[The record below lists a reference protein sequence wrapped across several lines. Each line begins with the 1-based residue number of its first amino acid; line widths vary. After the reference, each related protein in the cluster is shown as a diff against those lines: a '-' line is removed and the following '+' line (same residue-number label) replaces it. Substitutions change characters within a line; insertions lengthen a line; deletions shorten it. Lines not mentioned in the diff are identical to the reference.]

1 MGLPARNCCDGSVA
15 SIFFSSAECC
25 LRRDSNPETVEG
37 RGLQTTGRPHQQ
49 SGEPARTQERKS
61 GLKRGVTTAAVACD
75 HVLHG
80 IGRMVFILAPVLILA
95 LLVAGLGYVRLRHGP
110 VSMKF
115 LVEPIE
121 QGINAEFVGN
131 TVRIDDAVVSLSETG
146 GLEFRLQNIRVHEAD
161 GDVVASAPSA
171 AVELSTQAL
180 WSMRAV
186 PARIELIEPRLY
198 LFYSE
203 DGGLALSFSKAGAD
217 STDGTSVAADAATE
231 RSASGSASAPAPA
244 APPKV
249 TSRQDG
255 QEQAATP
262 VADAAGPLKRIDLAR
277 VVTDMSSRARQRLDA
292 TSFLREFGLR
302 NATVLVD
309 YSGHT
314 TEWRVPSLTVGLAHA
329 RTRSVISG
337 KASIAALG
345 GLPWQ
350 VTFETDERER
360 SRTLAIKAS
369 ISDLTPRTIANALP
383 QLSLLQA
390 VDLPVDGDARLE
402 LTSDGDVRSAALQV
416 ALGPGSLRLP
426 AVPEA
431 PLDIDGGLIRLSY
444 DGSAEKISLLPST
457 LRWRG
462 SRVTVEGGARVVDD
476 KTQHPV
482 WDFNIGARDG
492 VLAADEFKV
501 APIALERWTAS
512 GRVVP
517 HNGEVDIAEFNLR
530 AGGAEIAL
538 KGNLVTGD
546 APASTRLEGNFSEM
560 PLATLKALWPK
571 AVAPGA
577 REWVGERV
585 DRGRI
590 LGGNF
595 RFLTGTHMLPDLDVG
610 PELHQLSFSM
620 DVADLEMRVLDAL
633 PPVAVPRAA
642 LRIENDALE
651 ANVPEGSILLG
662 EGRGVPLQA
671 GRFTAV
677 GIMNEVPTGEIA
689 FASQSALGDIVTLL
703 ERSPVTFLDDTGL
716 PRDGIEGKVD
726 ARFKIGLPLLADLPA
741 SAVKVDGKAR
751 ISDGRIKK
759 LLDSYQVQGASFDID
774 ITEKAA
780 GANGQLLVNGVLA
793 KLAWQRIFDAP
804 LDKQPPL
811 RVKAVLDNA
820 DRVHLELDINDMVQG
835 DVPIELTVKLQ
846 ENAEPAIQLHADLTG
861 TELTIDGVAW
871 RKPAGRNA
879 RLQCDIAKGS
889 KYKTELQNFKVA
901 GDDIAIEGWAAI
913 DADSRLREFY
923 FPDFSLN
930 VVTRME
936 VQGVR
941 GRDDVWKI
949 KAKGPTLDGRDFFR
963 ALFSL
968 DQIAEQQAAK
978 KQKSQEGIDIEA
990 EISNI
995 IGFREVGF
1003 RSVKMT
1009 ASKRGEKLTALDVR
1023 GTLDGGKPLAVTLR
1037 KDSGQRKLLADS
1049 TDAGQAFKLIDFY
1062 PNIQGGRV
1070 RLEVNLDGSG
1080 AAEKTGTL
1088 WVENF
1093 RILGDPV
1100 VSEVF
1105 SSSADY
1111 GRPAIEGAGRRQ
1123 GKRVTREVFD
1133 FSLMRVLFSVG
1144 YGQFVMN
1151 DAQLRGPL
1159 LGATLRGKV
1168 DFTMRR
1174 VNLGGTYV
1182 PLQGLNSA
1190 LCEIPLVGQIITGPK
1205 CEGIS
1210 GMTFAIQGSL
1220 DRPEVIVNPLS
1231 MLAPGIFRDIFQMTP
1246 FNPKVQRRDDM
1257 GGNVQSRG
1265 RASGS
1270 VGGGMSSGGVPAAP
1284 GTVVG
1289 NETVD
1294 GWSSQTVTPPVRRR

>member
-1 MGLPARNCCDGSVA
+1 M
-15 SIFFSSAECC
+15 
-25 LRRDSNPETVEG
+25 
-37 RGLQTTGRPHQQ
+37 
-49 SGEPARTQERKS
+49 
-61 GLKRGVTTAAVACD
+61 TAAVACD

-80 IGRMVFILAPVLILA
+80 VGRVVFILAPVLILV
-95 LLVAGLGYVRLRHGP
+95 LLVVGLGYVRLSHGP
-110 VSMKF
+110 ISLKF

-121 QGINAEFVGN
+121 QGINAELAGN
-131 TVRIDDAVVSLSETG
+131 RVRIDDAVVSLSGTG
-146 GLEFRLQNIRVHEAD
+146 GLEFRLRNIRVHEAD

-180 WSMRAV
+180 WSMRVV
-186 PARIELIEPRLY
+186 PARIELIEPRLF

-203 DGGLALSFSKAGAD
+203 DGGLALSFSKVEVEDGDGSEAGDGAAAR
-217 STDGTSVAADAATE
+217 TD
-231 RSASGSASAPAPA
+231 ASARRDGQLAAVPTQPTQRLQAPA
-244 APPKV
+244 AATAAE
-249 TSRQDG
+249 TS
-255 QEQAATP
+255 
-262 VADAAGPLKRIDLAR
+262 GPLKRIDLAR
-277 VVTDMSSRARQRLDA
+277 VITDMSSRARQRLDA

-302 NATVLVD
+302 NATVLVE
-309 YSGHT
+309 SGGQT
-314 TEWRVPSLTVGLAHA
+314 TEWRVPSLTVGLVHA

-337 KASIAALG
+337 SASIAAVG

-350 VTFETDERER
+350 VKFETDEREHN
-360 SRTLAIKAS
+360 RTLAIKAS

-383 QLSLLQA
+383 QLSLLHA
-390 VDLPVDGDARLE
+390 LDLPVDGEARLE
-402 LTSDGDVRSAALQV
+402 LTSDGDLRTAALQV
-416 ALGPGSLRLP
+416 TLGAGSLRLP
-426 AVPEA
+426 ALPEA

-444 DGSAEKISLLPST
+444 DGVAEKISLLPST

-462 SRVTVEGGARVVDD
+462 SRVTVEGGAKMVDENA
-476 KTQHPV
+476 QHPV
-482 WDFNIGARDG
+482 WDFDVGARDG

-501 APIALERWTAS
+501 APVALERWTAR
-512 GRVVP
+512 GRVIP
-517 HNGEVDIAEFNLR
+517 HSGEVDISDFSLR
-530 AGGAEIAL
+530 AGGAEITL
-538 KGNLVTGD
+538 KGNLVAGD
-546 APASTRLEGNFSEM
+546 EPASTRLEGGFGEM
-560 PLATLKALWPK
+560 PLGTLKALWPK

-577 REWVGERV
+577 REWVGEQV
-585 DRGRI
+585 DRGTI
-590 LGGNF
+590 LGGSF
-595 RFLTGTHMLPDLDVG
+595 RFLSGTHMLPDQDVG
-610 PELHQLSFSM
+610 PEQHQLSFSM

-633 PPVAVPRAA
+633 PPVAVPRAT

-651 ANVPEGSILLG
+651 ANVPEGSIVLG

-689 FASQSALGDIVTLL
+689 FASQSALADIITLL

-726 ARFKIGLPLLADLPA
+726 AKFKIGLPLLADLPA
-741 SAVKVDGKAR
+741 SAVKVEGKAR
-751 ISDGRIKK
+751 ISDGRIKQF
-759 LLDSYQVQGASFDID
+759 LGAYQVQSASFDID

-780 GANGQLLVNGVLA
+780 GASGQMLVNGVLA
-793 KLAWQRIFDAP
+793 KLAWQRIFDAE

-820 DRVHLELDINDMVQG
+820 DRVHLGLDINDMVQG
-835 DVPIELTVKLQ
+835 DVPIELTVKLL
-846 ENAEPAIQLHADLTG
+846 ENADPVVQLHADLSG
-861 TELTIDGVAW
+861 AELTIDGVAW
-871 RKPAGRNA
+871 RKPAGRPA
-879 RLQCDIAKGS
+879 RLQSDIAKGT

-913 DADSRLREFY
+913 DADNRLREFY

-936 VQGVR
+936 VR
-941 GRDDVWKI
+941 GTRGSDDVWKI

-968 DQIAEQQAAK
+968 DQLAEQQAAK

-990 EISNI
+990 EINNI
-995 IGFREVGF
+995 IGFREVGY
-1003 RSVKMT
+1003 RSVKVT
-1009 ASKRGEKLTALDVR
+1009 ASKRGEKLAALDVR

-1037 KDSGQRKLLADS
+1037 NESGQRKLLADS

-1100 VSEVF
+1100 VAEVF
-1105 SSSADY
+1105 SSSADD
-1111 GRPAIEGAGRRQ
+1111 GRPAIEGTGRRQ

-1159 LGATLRGKV
+1159 LGATMRGKV

-1174 VNLGGTYV
+1174 MNLGGTYV

-1210 GMTFAIQGSL
+1210 GMTFAIQGSM

-1257 GGNVQSRG
+1257 GGNVG
-1265 RASGS
+1265 GGAKASS
-1270 VGGGMSSGGVPAAP
+1270 TVGGGLDTGDVTAAP

-1289 NETVD
+1289 RETVD
-1294 GWSSQTVTPPVRRR
+1294 GWSSQTVAPPVRRR